1 MNQLINL
8 FTSLTN
14 AQNLTLILLTISFVS
29 ILELGVILL
38 ILKFNLW
45 NNQNVLN
52 YLLIFV
58 FQLHLLRVYLLK
70 AVLNYYQNSGAI
82 ASGSGNLL
90 KAAY

>member
-1 MNQLINL
+1 MNQLISL

-29 ILELGVILL
+29 ILELGIILL

-45 NNQNVLN
+45 NNQNILN

-70 AVLNYYQNSGAI
+70 SVLTYYQNSGAI
-82 ASGSGNLL
+82 ASGSSGLL
-90 KAAY
+90 KAAI